1 MREYYHFHY
10 LLFIFFYSYI
20 HIHLPKKKKPKK
32 LKKKK
37 KKKKTKKKKKKKKK
51 KKRARNT
58 GGTFASI
65 LDYFQLLLLPL
76 VLGWALLLRSRFVL
90 SHAARRSTS
99 TYYLVSQEAGSS
111 LSLSLVCVCVCLC
124 AWIAPSSSSF
134 LLFYILL
141 SHRILLYRPVAEP
154 HSSGCCSLTVS
165 LSLSSPFPLIPF

>member
-37 KKKKTKKKKKKKKK
+37 KKKGKKY
-51 KKRARNT
+51 RRDLCFNSRLFPVT
-58 GGTFASI
+58 IIAS
-65 LDYFQLLLLPL
+65 
-76 VLGWALLLRSRFVL
+76 RSRLGFVVAL
-90 SHAARRSTS
+90 SLCTLSRCTTEYIHLLSGFSRGWF
-99 TYYLVSQEAGSS
+99 LS